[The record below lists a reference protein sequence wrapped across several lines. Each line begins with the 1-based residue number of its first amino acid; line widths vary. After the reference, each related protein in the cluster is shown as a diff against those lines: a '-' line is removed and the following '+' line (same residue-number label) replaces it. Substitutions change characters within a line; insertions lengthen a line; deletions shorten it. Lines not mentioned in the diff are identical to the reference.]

1 MGSKSV
7 RAPFIAILLALLPLR
22 PAQAEQSADP
32 TGRSDESG
40 LSEQMTSTQFRHIKL
55 WFAGKL
61 GNWKLGTYELDLL
74 ASRLNEATKRAPV
87 GVSAE
92 DTARQIASVRNA
104 IDTKDLPAFTKAY
117 SELTNACNACHRA
130 AGRGF
135 ISVQVPAVSPFTD
148 QDFADQVAEGR
159 KLAYT
164 VCGVCHVVP
173 DKPNTPLAMRFSAPS
188 FVDLARRLTFTEVTL
203 RQLLT
208 SEHRRVGPAQA
219 MPNPR
224 LNDSQI
230 DDIVAYFEEL
240 KAVQRKSP

>member
-1 MGSKSV
+1 M
-7 RAPFIAILLALLPLR
+7 RAPFITVILLALLLR
-22 PAQAEQSADP
+22 PAQAQQSENTAV
-32 TGRSDESG
+32 RSGESG
-40 LSEQMTSTQFRHIKL
+40 LSEQMIATQFRHIKL

-61 GNWKLGTYELDLL
+61 GNWKLATYELEHL
-74 ASRLNEATKRAPV
+74 ASGLNEATEHAPV

-92 DTARQIASVRNA
+92 STALQIASVRNA
-104 IDTKDLPAFTKAY
+104 IDTKDLSAFTKAY
-117 SELTNACNACHRA
+117 SDLTNACNACHRA

-148 QDFADQVAEGR
+148 QDFVDQVAEGR
-159 KLAYT
+159 KLAYA

-173 DKPNTPLAMRFSAPS
+173 DKPNAPLAMSFSAPS
-188 FVDLARRLTFTEVTL
+188 FVDLARRPSFTEATL

-208 SEHRRVGPAQA
+208 SEHRRIGPAQA

-230 DDIVAYFEEL
+230 DEIVAYFEVL
-240 KAVQRKSP
+240 KAEQRKSP

>member
-1 MGSKSV
+1 
-7 RAPFIAILLALLPLR
+7 LLPLQ
-22 PAQAEQSADP
+22 PAQAQQSPNP
-32 TGRSDESG
+32 TGRSDLSG
-40 LSEQMTSTQFRHIKL
+40 LSEQMTATQFRHIKL

-61 GNWKLGTYELDLL
+61 GNWKLAYYELDLL
-74 ASRLNEATKRAPV
+74 ASRLDEATKRAPV
-87 GVSAE
+87 GLSAE
-92 DTARQIASVRNA
+92 DTASQIAAVRNA
-104 IDTKDLPAFTKAY
+104 IDTKNLPAFTKAY
-117 SELTNACNACHRA
+117 SELTNACNGCHRA

-135 ISVQVPAVSPFTD
+135 ISVQVPAISPFTD
-148 QDFADQVAEGR
+148 QDFADQVAVGR

-164 VCGVCHVVP
+164 VCGICHVVP
-173 DKPNTPLAMRFSAPS
+173 DKPNTPLAMSFSAPS
-188 FVDLARRLTFTEVTL
+188 FIDLARRSSFTEVSL

-240 KAVQRKSP
+240 KAEQRNSP